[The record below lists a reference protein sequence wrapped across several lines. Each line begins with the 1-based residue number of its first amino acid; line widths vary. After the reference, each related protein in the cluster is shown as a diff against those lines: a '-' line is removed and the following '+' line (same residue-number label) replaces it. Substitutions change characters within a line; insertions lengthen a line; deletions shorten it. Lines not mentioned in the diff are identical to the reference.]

1 MSTQN
6 VNRSH
11 MYPGWLPMWLLAKV
25 DSSNW
30 LNWLKWI
37 ELNRYR
43 GIWIHV
49 RICAFVWQAGGSCNH
64 FRQELSN
71 DPDEPS
77 LPSDD

>member
-11 MYPGWLPMWLLAKV
+11 MYLGWLLLWLLAKV

-37 ELNRYR
+37 PKR
-43 GIWIHV
+43 IHFSQKGD
-49 RICAFVWQAGGSCNH
+49 R
-64 FRQELSN
+64 LSH
-71 DPDEPS
+71 
-77 LPSDD
+77 